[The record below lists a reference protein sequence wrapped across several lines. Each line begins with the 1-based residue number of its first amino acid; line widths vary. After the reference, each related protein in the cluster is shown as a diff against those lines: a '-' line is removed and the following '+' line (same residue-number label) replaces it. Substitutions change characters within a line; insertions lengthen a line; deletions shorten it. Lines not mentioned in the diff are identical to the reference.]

1 MYIVNTECEHN
12 HQLSKNT
19 IASKDFPSANELIL
33 TCWVKSFCLYHQFTP
48 DHLLV
53 KFTDNKL
60 PFHAH
65 TALVHKNYS
74 LSIKQSCKK
83 KIIRRHVQEKDT
95 SMKFPLRA
103 SCRCCNN
110 ETTTGTTAKRKHLE
124 IVLRLLRNHII
135 KMKN

>member
-19 IASKDFPSANELIL
+19 IASEDFPSANELIL
-33 TCWVKSFCLYHQFTP
+33 PCRVKTFCLCHQFSP
-48 DHLLV
+48 DHPLV

-74 LSIKQSCKK
+74 LTKYKAI
-83 KIIRRHVQEKDT
+83 
-95 SMKFPLRA
+95 M
-103 SCRCCNN
+103 
-110 ETTTGTTAKRKHLE
+110 
-124 IVLRLLRNHII
+124 
-135 KMKN
+135 